1 MRKVTLIYEDH
12 ESASKAWNDPR
23 PVFENRFVKIWWKK
37 QDVNSTIV
45 SVNERVRSA
54 SGTNAG
60 PSVEELE
67 AAKEAARVAQKEF
80 DEKQRRK
87 VELERK
93 KGDLERQRIEL
104 LEKQK
109 REKEKLMEKIRKA
122 SEKKAKETSIPKTSA
137 VEANGNGEHKEVDA
151 EEKGEHV
158 EHVNGV
164 EETNGENSRT
174 EKLAKML
181 ADLQSQVCHYYH
193 ETMG

>member
-54 SGTNAG
+54 SGTSVG

-93 KGDLERQRIEL
+93 KGELERQRIEL

-122 SEKKAKETSIPKTSA
+122 SEKKAQETSTPKTSV

-151 EEKGEHV
+151 EQKGEHV